1 MSTSSDGLSTKSS
14 TQPPETIKETLI
26 SIVIAFAL
34 AFVFRGF
41 VVEAFVIPTGS
52 MAPTL
57 MGAHM
62 RFQGRDTGYNWP
74 VGPNSNQV
82 SQTDRTP
89 SGPDIKN
96 VSVTDPISGEFR
108 NHSSVRVQSGDRIL
122 VLKYLYA
129 IQEPE
134 RFDVIVFKNPTNP
147 QENYIKRLIGVP
159 GEQVALI
166 DGDVFTRPI
175 GDSGAEV
182 IKSWEQ
188 PGWTIARK
196 GRIQQEAVWQLIFDS
211 ALAPL
216 TFVPG
221 AAVDTGP
228 WTPGDPKAWEMQPR
242 RYVHAG
248 AERAELTYDQTRPR
262 SENSGAPPY
271 RRLTWAIDDYY
282 PYNET
287 SADGGMVPPRFPVGD
302 LRARAAIT
310 ARGPG
315 LSATLQLNVKNHDF
329 EAVLSGATVNIRQR
343 AAHGAAGIVGAWM
356 DVATAPF
363 DGFAPGVATN
373 VEVWHQDQSLQVWI
387 NGRMA
392 VRYDYNWSPAER
404 VLFATGKP
412 LAEWMTEQIRNPKN
426 VFADPSIYR
435 AGAVKNL
442 RWVMQ
447 GAGFEMFRVG
457 LDRDLF
463 YQPANF
469 RGDTSAR
476 ATNPASTLALG
487 PDQFFVC
494 GDNSPASLDGRLWER
509 SDEWVVRE
517 FPAPEG
523 GTFDNAGIVPRD
535 LLLGR
540 AFFVYWPSLK
550 YEGKPTPV
558 PDFGRMRMI
567 W

>member
-1 MSTSSDGLSTKSS
+1 MSTSSDGSSTKSAA
-14 TQPPETIKETLI
+14 QAPETMKETLI

-89 SGPDIKN
+89 SGPDIKD
-96 VSVTDPISGEFR
+96 VSVTDPISGEFKK
-108 NHSSVRVQSGDRIL
+108 HSSVRVQSGDRIL

-147 QENYIKRLIGVP
+147 QENYIKRLIGLP
-159 GEQVALI
+159 GEQIALV
-166 DGDVFTRPI
+166 DGDVFTRSV
-175 GDSGAEV
+175 GASGADAS
-182 IKSWEQ
+182 KSWEQ

-196 GRIQQEAVWQLIFDS
+196 GRIQQEAVWQLVFDS

-216 TFVPG
+216 TFAPG

-262 SENSGAPPY
+262 SANSSAPPY

-287 SADGGMVPPRFPVGD
+287 SADGGMAPPRFPVGD

-310 ARGPG
+310 ARAPG
-315 LSATLQLNVKNHDF
+315 LSATLQLTVKNHDF

-343 AAHGAAGIVGAWM
+343 AAHGAAGIVGEWM

-363 DGFAPGVATN
+363 DGFTPGAATN

-387 NGRMA
+387 NGRLV
-392 VRYDYNWSPAER
+392 VRYDYTWSPAER

-412 LAEWMTEQIRNPKN
+412 LSEWMTGQNDSRN
-426 VFADPSIYR
+426 VLADPSIYH

-463 YQPANF
+463 YQPANM
-469 RGDTSAR
+469 RGGPAT
-476 ATNPASTLALG
+476 ATNPSTTLTLA

-494 GDNSPASLDGRLWER
+494 GDNSPASLDGRLW
-509 SDEWVVRE
+509 DNVDPWVSKE

-523 GTFDNAGIVPRD
+523 DAYREAGVVPRD

>member
-1 MSTSSDGLSTKSS
+1 MSTGSDKA
-14 TQPPETIKETLI
+14 QAAYPQAQPETIKETLI

-62 RFQGRDTGYNWP
+62 RFQGRDTGYSWP

-89 SGPDIKN
+89 TGPDLKK
-96 VSVTDPISGEFR
+96 VMVTDPISGEVR
-108 NHSSVRVQSGDRIL
+108 EHASVRVQSGDRIL

-147 QENYIKRLIGVP
+147 QENYIKRLIGLP
-159 GEQVALI
+159 GEQIALV

-175 GDSGAEV
+175 TDPAADPGTL
-182 IKSWEQ
+182 KSWDL

-196 GRIQQEAVWQLIFDS
+196 GQIQQQAVWQLIFDS
-211 ALAPL
+211 SLAPL
-216 TFVPG
+216 SFAPG
-221 AAVDTGP
+221 SEVAKGP
-228 WTPGDPKAWEMQPR
+228 WEPGEPKGWEMQPR

-248 AERAELTYDQTRPR
+248 PERAELTYVQTRAR
-262 SENSGAPPY
+262 DAASAAAAH
-271 RRLTWAIDDYY
+271 RRPLAWAINDFY

-287 SADGGMVPPRFPVGD
+287 SIEVGQFPVGD
-302 LRARAAIT
+302 LRARAAIVP
-310 ARGPG
+310 RGAG
-315 LSATLQLNVKNHDF
+315 LSAAVRFTVKSHDF
-329 EAVLSGATVNIRQR
+329 EAVLAVATVNIRQR
-343 AAHGAAGIVGAWM
+343 APQGAAGIMGDWK

-363 DGFAPGVATN
+363 DGFTAGVATN
-373 VEVWHQDQSLQVWI
+373 IEVWHQDQSVQVWV
-387 NGRMA
+387 NGRLA
-392 VRYDYNWSPAER
+392 VRFDYDWSPAQR
-404 VLFATGKP
+404 ILYATGKP
-412 LAEWMTEQIRNPKN
+412 LSEWMAGQTDARNVLANPR
-426 VFADPSIYR
+426 IYET
-435 AGAVKNL
+435 GAIKDL

-457 LDRDLF
+457 VDRDLY

-476 ATNPASTLALG
+476 ATNPETTLALG

-494 GDNSPASLDGRLWER
+494 GDNSPASLDGRLWEA

-517 FPAPEG
+517 FPAPPG
-523 GTFDNAGIVPRD
+523 GLFGDAGVVPRD